1 LHSHLPQQVLNMSKV
16 TVYRFEVM
24 DRKAAKLIPDAR
36 MAIAD
41 TIRRL
46 RAEAD
51 LGSALEVDRAELD
64 DEGFYVGEGA
74 RPA

>member
-1 LHSHLPQQVLNMSKV
+1 MSKV
-16 TVYRFEVM
+16 IVYRFEVM

-36 MAIAD
+36 MAPAE

-51 LGSALEVDRAELD
+51 LTSALEVDASELD
-64 DEGFYVGEGA
+64 DEGFYALDGA
-74 RPA
+74 HPI